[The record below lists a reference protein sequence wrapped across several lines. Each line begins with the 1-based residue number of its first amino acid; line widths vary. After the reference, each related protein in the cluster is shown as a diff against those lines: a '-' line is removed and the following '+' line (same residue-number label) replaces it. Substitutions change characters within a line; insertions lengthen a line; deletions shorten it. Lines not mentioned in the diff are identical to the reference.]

1 MFGFLRVLRVLA
13 PLAVVCGAL
22 FAVSC
27 GSNNSTLTTATSY
40 PTSAADTV
48 TLSTTA
54 GTIPLPAVSP
64 GNSVTINYI
73 GSSASPLPSPFP
85 SAGIT
90 MTTTELS
97 APPTNAPA
105 LTSKNRS
112 ILSKSNAV
120 NVTSVEF
127 VLSAALP
134 LAAFNMETLNLA
146 PQEPVNQAYFVE
158 LDDLSSTTGTTYIN
172 TFPGTAVSSGAVQF
186 TNTSGFLPTNAVP
199 GGGSGP
205 VMLNT
210 TDTYLLQFY
219 YLSNGT
225 PATPTPSPSPLGSA
239 SPYPTPTPVVVA
251 TTVPLG
257 AAAAVTLPV
266 VAGGF
271 TGTVDL
277 PATASGASITLSG
290 ASTLPNGI
298 TSVGTNDYP
307 YYIFGFTA
315 TASVPLTQSPAL
327 TLQLPTNFTDSNP
340 IDAALCTVSACPVAA
355 GDVGGAFTPS
365 SSGLVTIP
373 AGAIPGF
380 TSVGTTT
387 QYVIVYTNRGTPA
400 SQSTQQTLAGGSGSI
415 TVPAITTSLGT
426 YASTIN
432 LSGLSGSPTVTVAA
446 QTGLFPAITAIVPN
460 TQTIFYALALG
471 ATSSTST
478 GASGL
483 TCGATGCSTI
493 VLTVPSALISQVAG
507 LATPATFYVEEC
519 TATAC
524 PVSSSDVVALTP
536 SGDTLSVVPPFGS
549 DVPSLSTTPV
559 YIVFSYA
566 TKVPAPAP
574 SPT

>member
-1 MFGFLRVLRVLA
+1 MSGLLRVLRVLA

-27 GSNNSTLTTATSY
+27 GNNNSSLTTATSY
-40 PTSAADTV
+40 PTSASDVV
-48 TLSTTA
+48 TLTATA

-90 MTTTELS
+90 MTTTELT

-105 LTSKNRS
+105 LTAKNRS

-127 VLSAALP
+127 VLNAALP
-134 LAAFNMETLNLA
+134 LSAFNMETLNLA
-146 PQEPVNQAYFVE
+146 KTLPVNQAYFVE

-172 TFPGTAVSSGAVQF
+172 TFPGSAVNSGAVQF
-186 TNTSGFLPTNAVP
+186 TNSGGFLATNAVP
-199 GGGSGP
+199 GSPGSTSP
-205 VMLNT
+205 VILNT

-225 PATPTPSPSPLGSA
+225 PATPTPSPSPQGSA

-257 AAAAVTLPV
+257 AAANITLPV
-266 VAGGF
+266 VVGGF
-271 TGTVDL
+271 TGTVGL
-277 PATASGASITLSG
+277 PAAGSGASITLTG

-307 YYIFGFTA
+307 YYIFGFTS
-315 TASVPLTQSPAL
+315 TASVAFGQSPAL
-327 TLQLPTNFTDSNP
+327 TLQLPTNFSDSNP
-340 IDAALCTVSACPVAA
+340 IYAALCTATACPVAS
-355 GDVGGAFTPS
+355 GDVGGPVTPS
-365 SSGLVTIP
+365 STDQVTFP
-373 AGAIPGF
+373 AGSIPGF
-380 TSVGTTT
+380 TGVGTTT

-400 SQSTQQTLAGGSGSI
+400 GQSTQQTLAGGSGSI
-415 TVPAITTSLGT
+415 PVPAISASLGT
-426 YASTIN
+426 YSSTVN

-471 ATSSTST
+471 ATSTT
-478 GASGL
+478 TTNGLQCGAS
-483 TCGATGCSTI
+483 GCSTI
-493 VLTVPSALISQVAG
+493 VLTIPQALVNDVAALSPVP
-507 LATPATFYVEEC
+507 TFYVEEC
-519 TATAC
+519 TATQC
-524 PVSSSDVVALTP
+524 PVSTSDVVALTP
-536 SGDTLSVVPPFGS
+536 VSGTSTATLSVAPPFAS
-549 DVPSLSTTPV
+549 DVTSLSTTPT

-566 TKVPAPAP
+566 TKVPVP
-574 SPT
+574 